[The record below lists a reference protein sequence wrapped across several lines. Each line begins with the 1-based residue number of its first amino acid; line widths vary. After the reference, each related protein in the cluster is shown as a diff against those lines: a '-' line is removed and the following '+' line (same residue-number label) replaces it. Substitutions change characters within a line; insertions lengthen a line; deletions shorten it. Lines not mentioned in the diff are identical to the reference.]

1 MIIDFFFIILF
12 SLDQYTLDR
21 REAVAAMLTFRDF
34 IEHPNEHDDVKTGPN
49 KAGTS
54 AQRSA
59 SAPSLSGTG
68 TPIATSSKLVIKS
81 APVVSDSAGAG
92 ATAISVLS
100 NDTEGNRRKDKTK
113 DETDGKQVKI
123 SLWKRAWRW
132 LTGNEEE
139 GEQNDN
145 AEKDK
150 EKGITGR
157 FIGKE
162 EEITIYPE
170 GIPEQTGKK
179 FVEDL
184 FVGRSSDPNWDYHKK
199 CDEFKKKYPRVTT
212 GCPKDPWVR
221 HDKTKDEV
229 DSQKDP
235 RDYFPLNTRD
245 IEATSSV

>member
-1 MIIDFFFIILF
+1 
-12 SLDQYTLDR
+12 
-21 REAVAAMLTFRDF
+21 MLTFRDF
-34 IEHPNEHDDVKTGPN
+34 IEHPNEHDDVETGPN
-49 KAGTS
+49 KAGTA

-81 APVVSDSAGAG
+81 APVVSDSAGAS
-92 ATAISVLS
+92 ATAITVLS
-100 NDTEGNRRKDKTK
+100 NDAEGNLRKDKTT

-123 SLWKRAWRW
+123 SFWKRAWRW
-132 LTGNEEE
+132 LTGNKEE

-145 AEKDK
+145 AERDK

-170 GIPEQTGKK
+170 GIPEQTGEK
-179 FVEDL
+179 FVENL
-184 FVGRSSDPNWDYHKK
+184 FVGRSSDRNWDYHKTY
-199 CDEFKKKYPRVTT
+199 DEFKKKYPRVTT